1 MTRESVQY
9 FRIKSVMVDEP
20 FWMRLLGLSIVKVI
34 TSEQFKQEII
44 FQAVGNG
51 EGIQSFLQENARIER
66 MNMGIRDFDVF
77 NTHN

>member
-1 MTRESVQY
+1 
-9 FRIKSVMVDEP
+9 
-20 FWMRLLGLSIVKVI
+20 MRLLGLSIVKVI